1 LLHCFVS
8 HSCCRLCS
16 MCGPSRLG
24 ELMFCVQVCIAMVP
38 GGCVIR
44 HPHASLDQQEDAAC
58 PNMWTLWD
66 QKTLP
71 KFLETNPILE
81 NDTQGKT
88 NLLNMSYWMHNA
100 RCCFIKDS
108 YFVHA
113 EKEVHAVQRKHLIHE
128 AGYFFEQ
135 LWVKKITEFD
145 TPHPAFVSL
154 AFLLSECCAYS
165 VTRLPAF
172 IILNALRWRR
182 SCLIV
187 SATS

>member
-1 LLHCFVS
+1 
-8 HSCCRLCS
+8 

-44 HPHASLDQQEDAAC
+44 HPDASLDQQEDAAR
-58 PNMWTLWD
+58 PNMWTLWHPEIVPED
-66 QKTLP
+66 RQ
-71 KFLETNPILE
+71 
-81 NDTQGKT
+81 NDTQFKT
-88 NLLNMSYWMHNA
+88 NLLNISYWMHNA
-100 RCCFIKDS
+100 RCCFKKDS

-113 EKEVHAVQRKHLIHE
+113 EKEIKAVQRKHLIHE
-128 AGYFFEQ
+128 AGYFFEK

-154 AFLLSECCAYS
+154 AFLLSECCACS